1 MRRLM
6 VSEFI
11 TLDGVVE
18 APGGEPGHPN
28 TSWVFDY
35 HGPELERYK
44 LREIREAGSML
55 LGRVTY
61 EGFAEAWPPRQG
73 EIAEVLNSMP
83 KHVVSSTLTAPLAW
97 SNSTL
102 LTGDLRT
109 AITDLKQGDGGP
121 ILVHGSATLSRGLLD
136 AGLVDDLRLMIFPVL
151 VGGGRG
157 IFPASFG
164 KSTFTLVESETVLPN
179 VVALTFRL
187 ADAKPAL
194 GEKQRDS

>member
-28 TSWVFDY
+28 TGWVFDY

-44 LREIREAGSML
+44 LQEIRDAGSML

-61 EGFAEAWPPRQG
+61 EGFAEAWPPREG
-73 EIAEVLNSMP
+73 EIADRLNSMP
-83 KHVVSSTLTAPLAW
+83 KHVVSSTLAAPLAW

-102 LTGDLRT
+102 LSGDLAT
-109 AITDLKQGDGGP
+109 AITELKRGDGGP
-121 ILVHGSATLSRGLLD
+121 ILVHGSATLAQGLLA

-157 IFPASFG
+157 IFPESFQ
-164 KSTFTLVESETVLPN
+164 KSTFTLAESETVLPN
-179 VVALTFRL
+179 VVVLTYSR
-187 ADAKPAL
+187 AA
-194 GEKQRDS
+194 